1 MRTWIGCEEWPIS
14 GRRVDV
20 VFLHPHSPSGMAG
33 TGSGLKASHIV
44 LRWLPP
50 PIRARIDGSET
61 LRRFLKLASWSLVAF
76 ALDKAALLAIV
87 FLLAR
92 ILGAAD
98 YGRLTLAQGA
108 VNTAQIFVV
117 LGAGT
122 MLARYIPAM
131 REDSVRR
138 AVELVNLCALV
149 VLSTATI
156 FTIGGLLGA
165 PVIATAVLDL
175 PESSII
181 PYGMV
186 AWVLLTA
193 LNSLL
198 LTVMLSFE
206 KGQAMG
212 LVSLVGAL
220 LTIAAVPALA
230 VQGGLTGAMMGL
242 VAVEAAKG
250 LLLLTLYRRMI
261 RAEGV
266 AMLTPVRR
274 GDAPLLWRFGLP
286 VFLNSALWG
295 PTMWLAQLIL
305 KTRAPDG
312 LAAVGVFGFTNS
324 ILGAV
329 IVISGLTNRAAL
341 PILSS
346 LDARGDRQGLWRA
359 TQKMALAQTAI
370 AALIGLPIAVAAPMI
385 TGWAGPEFQ
394 ASWAVIPIMI
404 AVGVVIAGQT
414 TLGNF
419 LLVRGRPYFILG
431 TMAVWAA
438 VVLGMTTGLS
448 AYGVFGLVWALF
460 TGAVIRTCAIGWK
473 SLREARAVSCERG
486 NAQTCAVANTRGR
499 HVN

>member
-20 VFLHPHSPSGMAG
+20 VFLHRHSPSGMAG

-50 PIRARIDGSET
+50 PFRARIDGSET

-138 AVELVNLCALV
+138 AVELINLCALV

-220 LTIAAVPALA
+220 LTIATVPALA
-230 VQGGLTGAMMGL
+230 LQGGLTGAVTGL

-286 VFLNSALWG
+286 MFLSSALWA
-295 PTMWLAQLIL
+295 PTLWLAQIIV
-305 KTRAPDG
+305 KTQAPDG
-312 LAAVGVFGFTNS
+312 LVAVGVFGFANN

-329 IVISGLTNRAAL
+329 ILLSGLTNRAL
-341 PILSS
+341 MPILSS
-346 LDARGDRQGLWRA
+346 LHARGAFDELRRTSWL
-359 TQKMALAQTAI
+359 LAVSQTA
-370 AALIGLPIAVAAPMI
+370 AAAIIGFPMAVAAPFIMNM
-385 TGWAGPEFQ
+385 AGPEFARQ
-394 ASWAVIPIMI
+394 WPVLITMIVTGVI
-404 AVGVVIAGQT
+404 IAGQT
-414 TLGNF
+414 TLVNS
-419 LLVRGRPYFILG
+419 LLVLDRPYLVLA
-431 TMAVWAA
+431 TMFLW
-438 VVLGMTTGLS
+438 
-448 AYGVFGLVWALF
+448 
-460 TGAVIRTCAIGWK
+460 
-473 SLREARAVSCERG
+473 SLTIISAVSI
-486 NAQTCAVANTRGR
+486 CAANGAYALAGGLLIASGLRTACLALAWKR
-499 HVN
+499 VLN